1 MSRKECKMTIK
12 EIAKAHGIS
21 NRELARRC
29 GIPIRTVE
37 NWSAGTAVPPKYIL
51 DLVESHLKKMEDNM
65 SQIGVITVEDFEKA
79 VKEFGFNHPV
89 CTALWNTMSNNPR
102 NSEEFETVYAFWATG
117 KYKEEKDK

>member
-37 NWSAGTAVPPKYIL
+37 NWSSGAATPPDYIL
-51 DLVESHLKKMEDNM
+51 TLIESHLKILE
-65 SQIGVITVEDFEKA
+65 
-79 VKEFGFNHPV
+79 
-89 CTALWNTMSNNPR
+89 R
-102 NSEEFETVYAFWATG
+102 EE
-117 KYKEEKDK
+117 EE

>member
-1 MSRKECKMTIK
+1 MTIK
-12 EIAKAHGIS
+12 EIAKKHGIS

-51 DLVESHLKKMEDNM
+51 DLVESHLEKMEENM

-89 CTALWNTMSNNPR
+89 
-102 NSEEFETVYAFWATG
+102 
-117 KYKEEKDK
+117 

>member
-1 MSRKECKMTIK
+1 MTTIK
-12 EIAKAHGIS
+12 EIAQKHGIS

-37 NWSAGTAVPPKYIL
+37 NWSSGATAPPEYMLKLI
-51 DLVESHLKKMEDNM
+51 ESHLERVEDDM
-65 SQIGVITVEDFEKA
+65 RADYIQVGIITVEDFEKA
-79 VKEFGFNHPV
+79 VAEFGFDHPV

-117 KYKEEKDK
+117 KYKEAANK